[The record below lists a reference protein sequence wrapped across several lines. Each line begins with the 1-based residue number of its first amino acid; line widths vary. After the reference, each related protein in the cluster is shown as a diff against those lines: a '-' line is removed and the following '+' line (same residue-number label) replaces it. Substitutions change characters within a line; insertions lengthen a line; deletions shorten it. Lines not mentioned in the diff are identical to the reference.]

1 VANKRIKKKQAS
13 KDSLDEKVKIVDS
26 MADDHSASAKSYSN
40 LVPHGSYRQL
50 DDNQIQQL
58 DHDNHIAHMVIT
70 MPATDMTRNGWAFTS
85 DNEDL
90 DDLINQKLKD
100 LNSQNVF
107 AQFLS
112 DRLKWGDSF
121 IAIGGIEN
129 QKGDNPSIPLDPD
142 ALLDVQYIQPFDRR
156 IVGNIIT
163 NLWPFSPTY
172 GKEANIQVSVG
183 NSAYDLENG
192 TQTENGL
199 MKTIDASRYMHAEYG
214 RDEGDDQGHSLFE
227 TIFDALK
234 LVDTANWSVGQIMND
249 LSFKTY
255 SSNSIDTASADP
267 KQLAKLSG
275 LMNYQFTTESLA
287 LIGQNDEVAK
297 VGTQLTGVDSLISF
311 MWDNLSAATNIP
323 KTVLL
328 GQQSGKVSGTQT
340 DVQNYYS
347 YIKSQQENIL
357 RPYLERLVRLLLKA
371 KNVGNVDPNSIDWQL
386 NFNPLW
392 EQDSLTNAQTSL
404 AKAQGLSSLV
414 QCGALSPDEAHDAF
428 LDTDKDN
435 ATNAFTGDS
444 ADNVKSF
451 EELTDS
457 EKNDLVKKYNGESQK
472 HKSWF
477 KKLFK

>member
-1 VANKRIKKKQAS
+1 MSNKRIQKKQSRQDA
-13 KDSLDEKVKIVDS
+13 LDKKVKVADS
-26 MADDHSASAKSYSN
+26 MADEHNASAKSYSN
-40 LVPHGSYRQL
+40 LVPNGSIRQL

-70 MPATDMTRNGWAFTS
+70 MPATDMTRNGWEFTS

-90 DDLINQKLKD
+90 DDIINQKLKQ

-121 IAIGGIEN
+121 ISIGGIEN
-129 QKGDNPSIPLDPD
+129 QKLDDPSIPLNPD
-142 ALLDVQYIQPFDRR
+142 NLLDVEYIQPFDRR

-163 NLWPFSPTY
+163 NLWPFSATY

-183 NSAYDLENG
+183 NSQYDMAAN
-192 TQTENGL
+192 TTTEDGL
-199 MKTIDASRYMHAEYG
+199 VKTIDASRYMHAEYG
-214 RDEGDDQGHSLFE
+214 RDEGDQEGHSIFE
-227 TIFDALK
+227 TIFDAVK

-255 SSNSIDTASADP
+255 SSNSIDTASSDP

-287 LIGQNDEVAK
+287 LIGENDEVAK

-371 KNVGNVDPNSIDWQL
+371 KNVGDTDPDSLDWQL

-404 AKAQGLSSLV
+404 AKANALSYLV
-414 QCGALSPDEAHDAF
+414 QCGALSPEEAHDAF
-428 LDTDKDN
+428 LDTDKGN

-444 ADNVKSF
+444 ADDIKPF
-451 EELTDS
+451 TELSDD
-457 EKNDLVKKYNGESQK
+457 EKNALVKKYNGETKK

-477 KKLFK
+477 GKLFK

>member
-1 VANKRIKKKQAS
+1 MTNKRIKRKQAP

-40 LVPHGSYRQL
+40 LVPHGNYRQL

-58 DHDNHIAHMVIT
+58 DHDNHVAHMVIT
-70 MPATDMTRNGWAFTS
+70 MPATDMTRNGWEFTS

-129 QKGDNPSIPLDPD
+129 QKDDDSSKLLDPD
-142 ALLDVQYIQPFDRR
+142 ALLDIQYIQPFDRR

-183 NSAYDLENG
+183 NSAYDLGNN

-214 RDEGDDQGHSLFE
+214 RDEGDDQGHSIYE

-234 LVDTANWSVGQIMND
+234 LVDIANWSVGQIMND

-275 LMNYQFTTESLA
+275 MMNYQFTTESLA

-311 MWDNLSAATNIP
+311 MWDNLSAA
-323 KTVLL
+323 
-328 GQQSGKVSGTQT
+328 
-340 DVQNYYS
+340 
-347 YIKSQQENIL
+347 
-357 RPYLERLVRLLLKA
+357 
-371 KNVGNVDPNSIDWQL
+371 
-386 NFNPLW
+386 
-392 EQDSLTNAQTSL
+392 
-404 AKAQGLSSLV
+404 
-414 QCGALSPDEAHDAF
+414 
-428 LDTDKDN
+428 
-435 ATNAFTGDS
+435 
-444 ADNVKSF
+444 
-451 EELTDS
+451 
-457 EKNDLVKKYNGESQK
+457 
-472 HKSWF
+472 
-477 KKLFK
+477 

>member
-1 VANKRIKKKQAS
+1 MANKRMKKKQS
-13 KDSLDEKVKIVDS
+13 RQDSLEAKVKIADS
-26 MADDHSASAKSYSN
+26 MADDHSASPKSYSN
-40 LVPHGSYRQL
+40 LVPNGVTRQL
-50 DDNQIQQL
+50 DDAQIQAL

-70 MPATDMTRNGWAFTS
+70 MPTTDMTRNGWEFTS

-90 DDLINQKLKD
+90 DSIINQKLKD

-107 AQFLS
+107 AQFLA

-121 IAIGGIEN
+121 IAIGGIEG
-129 QKGDNPSIPLDPD
+129 QKIDSDQPLNEDN
-142 ALLDVQYIQPFDRR
+142 LLDVQYIQPFDRR

-163 NLWPFSPTY
+163 DKWPFSPTY
-172 GKEANIQVSVG
+172 GREANIQVSVG
-183 NSAYDLENG
+183 NSAYDMAAN
-192 TQTENGL
+192 TQTDNGL

-214 RDEGDDQGHSLFE
+214 RDESDDQGHSLFE
-227 TIFDALK
+227 TIFDAVK

-255 SSNSIDTASADP
+255 SSNSVDTASADP
-267 KQLAKLSG
+267 KQLAKLAGVMS
-275 LMNYQFTTESLA
+275 YQFTTESLA
-287 LIGQNDEVAK
+287 LIGENDQVAK
-297 VGTQLTGVDSLISF
+297 VGTQLSGVDSLINF

-347 YIKSQQENIL
+347 YIKSQQENVL
-357 RPYLERLVRLLLKA
+357 RPYLERLVRLLIKA
-371 KNVGNVDPNSIDWQL
+371 KKIGNTDPDSLDWQL

-404 AKAQGLSSLV
+404 AKAQSLAQLV
-414 QCGALSPDEAHDAF
+414 QCGALAPDEAHDAF

-444 ADNVKSF
+444 ADTIKPF
-451 EELTDS
+451 KELTDD
-457 EKNDLVKKYNGESQK
+457 EKNELVNKYNGESKK